1 MIILFSALVAL
12 VVGLVIGWAFG
23 REWEAIDCQP
33 LHAAAQA
40 VVTSAG
46 VVTTVELVD
55 GRRVHQTV
63 DPEALGRLRE
73 ATTGR

>member
-33 LHAAAQA
+33 LHAAATA
-40 VVTSAG
+40 VVSNARADG
-46 VVTTVELVD
+46 DGHGNTVF
-55 GRRVHQTV
+55 TV
-63 DPEALGRLRE
+63 DHAPLMALYRE
-73 ATTGR
+73 VHG